1 MTTIVNTQNKT
12 IDRME
17 ENFFSVCRSKMKD
30 AAQVA
35 QKAAGNVFGF
45 CTHPT
50 TVFFA
55 VGSLLNSYLPL
66 PEYLRFPASYAAAT
80 AAQVGVMVMK
90 MKTRASEKAAPIA
103 ATIPLSKA
111 STLIEITK
119 ANYKKEVLE
128 SKTPVILDAYATWCP
143 PCKAVAPL
151 LDQMSNEMHGKVKF
165 VKFNVDS
172 DASLAKEL
180 NITSMPTFL
189 MFKGGKMVNRQV
201 GVDTLNKNEFAL
213 NLIKHLL

>member
-12 IDRME
+12 IDQKE
-17 ENFFSVCRSKMKD
+17 QGFFSICRSKMAD

-35 QKAAGNVFGF
+35 QKAAGKVFGF
-45 CTHPT
+45 CTHPV

-55 VGSLLNSYLPL
+55 VGCLSNSYLPL
-66 PEYLRFPASYAAAT
+66 PGSLRFPVSYAAAS
-80 AAQVGVMVMK
+80 AAQIGVMVMK

-103 ATIPLSKA
+103 ATFPASKA
-111 STLIEITK
+111 STVIEITK

-143 PCKAVAPL
+143 PCKAVAPIF
-151 LDQMSNEMHGKVKF
+151 DQLSNEMSGKVKF

-172 DASLAKEL
+172 NTSLAKEL

-189 MFKGGKMVNRQV
+189 MFKGGKIVNRQV
-201 GVDTLNKNEFAL
+201 GITTLDKNEFAL
-213 NLIKHLL
+213 NLVKHLL